1 MGVPPSI
8 SLPGTAAGSPAHT
21 QTMKSS
27 SRWPTG
33 ILLALVLS
41 GVLCQDDEDDEQE
54 KKLCKDKSAG
64 ELFRLKAGSDNCR
77 DVIQCTAAGLQAI
90 RCPPGLA
97 FDLEKQT
104 CDWKWAVKNC
114 DKLTKEKKTK
124 PLLYTDEPICQVNH
138 LACGDGNCIERGLFC
153 NGAKDCNDG
162 SNENA
167 CDIDTD
173 PNRAPACDKDI
184 CQLPDCFC
192 SEDGTEVPGDL
203 CPANDKCDRV
213 PQMVTITFDD
223 AINNN
228 NIDLYGEIFNKQRRN
243 SNGCDIKATFFVSH
257 KYTNYSAVQNMH
269 RLGHEIAAHSITHKN
284 DEDFWTNATV
294 EDWAREMSGSRLIID
309 KFANITDNSVVG
321 LRAPYLRVGGN
332 EQFTMME
339 EQAFLYDSSIT
350 APLRN
355 PPLWPYTMYFRMPHR
370 CHGNLQNCPTRSH
383 AVWEMVM
390 NELDRREDPTIDEDL
405 AGCAM
410 VDSCSNILSGD
421 QFYNFLTHNFYRH
434 FDQNRAPL
442 GLFFHAAWL
451 KNKQEFLAAFLYW
464 TVDVRKNHP
473 EVYFVTM
480 TQVIQWIQ
488 DPKTVGEA
496 RNFIPWQEKCNPG
509 PRQTCRVANNCKLS
523 SNEVPGE
530 AFVMTT
536 CVRCPTRYPWLN
548 VPSGTGL

>member
-1 MGVPPSI
+1 MAWIHRLSLLLAVSGVFGQSDEE
-8 SLPGTAAGSPAHT
+8 LT
-21 QTMKSS
+21 QEQKLCRGKSS
-27 SRWPTG
+27 
-33 ILLALVLS
+33 
-41 GVLCQDDEDDEQE
+41 
-54 KKLCKDKSAG
+54 G
-64 ELFRLKAGSDNCR
+64 ELFRLKAGEDSCR
-77 DVIQCTAAGLQAI
+77 DVIQCTAGGLQAI

-114 DKLTKEKKTK
+114 DKLTKERKVQ
-124 PLLYTDEPICQVNH
+124 PLLSTDEPLCEIGK
-138 LACGDGNCIERGLFC
+138 LACGDSICIDKGLFC
-153 NGAKDCNDG
+153 DGNKDCNDG
-162 SNENA
+162 SDENA
-167 CDIDTD
+167 CDIEND
-173 PNRAPACDKDI
+173 PNRAPLCDKNI
-184 CQLPDCFC
+184 CKLPDCFC
-192 SEDGTEVPGDL
+192 SEDGSEVPGDL
-203 CPANDKCDRV
+203 CPSNDRCDRV

-228 NIDLYGEIFNKQRRN
+228 NIDLYDEIFNRQRRN
-243 SNGCDIKATFFVSH
+243 PNGCDIKATFFVSH

-269 RLGHEIAAHSITHKN
+269 RMGHEIAAHSITHKD
-284 DEDFWTNATV
+284 DESYWTDASTD
-294 EDWAREMSGSRLIID
+294 DWAREMSGTRLIID

-332 EQFTMME
+332 RQFTMME

-390 NELDRREDPTIDEDL
+390 NELDRREDPTIDEDI

-451 KNKQEFLAAFLYW
+451 KNNPEYLDAFLYW
-464 TVDVRKNHP
+464 VDEVLESHP
-473 EVYFVTM
+473 EAYFITM

-488 DPKTVGEA
+488 NPVSVDSAKNYA
-496 RNFIPWQEKCNPG
+496 PWQEKCSPG
-509 PRQTCRVANNCKLS
+509 PRTNCLVPNSCKLS
-523 SNEVPGE
+523 TDELGGE
-530 AFVMTT
+530 SIRMHT
-536 CVRCPTRYPWLN
+536 CMRCPNKYPWLN
-548 VPSGTGL
+548 DPTGDGIL